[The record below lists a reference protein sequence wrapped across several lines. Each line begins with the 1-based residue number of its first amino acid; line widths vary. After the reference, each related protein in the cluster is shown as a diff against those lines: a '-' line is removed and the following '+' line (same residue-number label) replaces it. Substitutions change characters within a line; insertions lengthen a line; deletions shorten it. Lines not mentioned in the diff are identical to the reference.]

1 MKNISLLLAVLF
13 LSACASTKLKP
24 EAAGVIVSENPAAAT
39 CKKVGEVESFTR
51 VNVANRSENLLIN
64 LIKNDAHSLGGN
76 YVFLTEATAL
86 KHVGTVYNC
95 P

>member
-1 MKNISLLLAVLF
+1 MKIISLVMTVLL

-24 EAAGVIVSENPAAAT
+24 EAAAVQVSENPPAAN
-39 CKKVGEVESFTR
+39 CKKVGEVEAFTS
-51 VNVANRSENLLIN
+51 VNVANRSENLLVN
-64 LIKNDAHSLGGN
+64 LMKNDAHSLGGN
-76 YVFLTEATAL
+76 YVVLTEATAL